1 MEFVRHPVLPSGI
14 VWTTKF
20 VSMKNVSQGATK
32 IANVLNF
39 MNAEEVFVLWLKN
52 VVQTMTVLH
61 LNLVPQPFLSKYQI
75 LNFRPKIA
83 VLYALTLPALE

>member
-1 MEFVRHPVLPSGI
+1 
-14 VWTTKF
+14 
-20 VSMKNVSQGATK
+20 MKNVSQDATK

-39 MNAEEVFVLWLKN
+39 MNVEEVFVLWLKN

-75 LNFRPKIA
+75 LIFRPKIV
-83 VLYALTLPALE
+83 VLYALKLSEYL